1 MNHTEPEV
9 RRQQHLALFVVVLG
23 VVAVAAVMLWE
34 QRSQPLGPPAK
45 PHRTAPVA
53 ASSAEVEALFA
64 AVGIR
69 RPVEPAAAPDFS
81 LLSIDGQPVQLREF
95 KGKLLVLNFWAT
107 WCAPCLHE
115 MPSMERLYQSFKA
128 TEFALLAVSMD
139 RQGEEVAQPYVNNLK
154 LTFPVLLDR
163 TQEVS
168 RQYSVRG
175 LPTTYL
181 IDPDGL
187 LIGVAIGARDWDRA
201 EAKALIA
208 SLLRQHLPSSEQ
220 AEHALKQPLPGSSGP
235 Q

>member
-1 MNHTEPEV
+1 MNHPEPEA
-9 RRQQHLALFVVVLG
+9 RTQQHLALFVVIIG
-23 VVAVAAVMLWE
+23 IVAVAAVMLWE
-34 QRSQPLGPPAK
+34 RRSQPLEPPAS
-45 PHRTAPVA
+45 PQRTAPVA
-53 ASSAEVEALFA
+53 ASSAEFEPLFS

-69 RPVEPAAAPDFS
+69 RPVEPAAAPEFS
-81 LLSIDGQPVQLREF
+81 LLSLDGQSVQLRQF

-115 MPSMERLYQSFKA
+115 MPSMERLHQSFKA

-139 RQGEEVAQPYVNNLK
+139 RQGEEVAKPYVDNLK

-181 IDPDGL
+181 IDPDGR
-187 LIGVAIGARDWDRA
+187 LIGVAVGARDWDRT

-208 SLLRQHLPSSEQ
+208 GLLRQHLPSSDH
-220 AEHALKQPLPGSSGP
+220 AEHALKPQLPGSSGT